1 MFTCA
6 GCERKSNQIPRIR
19 FIRRRFAG
27 RATCSRHVRRNL
39 FTKLALAF
47 FVLLLSVLIAVD
59 FFADRALQRD
69 YVRTGFEQLIAI
81 ARIAQANPPQLSSIP
96 PEKPE
101 EIAALETWTRHIA
114 ASGARITVATADGLV
129 LSDSQSDPKTMENHA
144 ARPEIMQ
151 ALSEGTGR
159 SVRHSATI
167 NRDLLY
173 YAVRQTSPS
182 GKPYILRFASPE
194 EAVGQVLWPLRRG
207 LWFASALILL
217 IAGIAVVL
225 VSRNFSDRIERLTAF
240 SQRVAEGDFR
250 AQASDA
256 TGDAL
261 DVLSDSLNQTAA
273 RLDRTI
279 RTLTEERN
287 LSSAILGSM
296 VEGVLVV
303 NAAER
308 VVFANHS
315 FAEILGLGV
324 PPQAGSGLVEWV
336 RQTELIEAV
345 RKVLA
350 GEPRVESEI
359 VTGTLRQHFFAAT
372 VASVRTTGTDGAVLV
387 LHDITDLRKLERVR
401 RDFVANVSHEFRTPL
416 TAIQGFA
423 ETLLAG
429 ALDDP
434 QNRIRFLEIILEHSR
449 RLARLTED
457 LLKLSKM
464 DADRLE
470 FETRRI
476 PVAAFIE
483 GCMETAQPRAR
494 DKDLQLSVNQA
505 EKIPDIAGDRRR
517 LTEVLQNLLDN
528 AIQYTP
534 AGGQIMVSAEVTGSE
549 VTFTVSDTGIGI
561 PQADQPRIFE
571 RFYRVD
577 VARSREVGG
586 TGLGLSISKHL
597 VEVHGGRIWVDS
609 EVGQGSQFHFTVPIF
624 DPERATLRPAR

>member
-1 MFTCA
+1 
-6 GCERKSNQIPRIR
+6 
-19 FIRRRFAG
+19 
-27 RATCSRHVRRNL
+27 VRRNL

-47 FVLLLSVLIAVD
+47 LALLLCVLVAVD
-59 FFADRALQRD
+59 FFADRAIRRD
-69 YVRTGFEQLIAI
+69 YERTGFEQLQAI
-81 ARIAQANPPQLSSIP
+81 AQLAQANPPELSALP

-101 EIAALETWTRHIA
+101 AAAALQTWVQHIA
-114 ASGARITVATADGLV
+114 ASGARVTVVTAEGLV
-129 LSDSQSDPKTMENHA
+129 LADSQSDPQTMENHA
-144 ARPEIMQ
+144 ARPEIVQ
-151 ALSEGTGR
+151 AFAEGSGR
-159 SVRHSATI
+159 SIRHSATLH
-167 NRDLLY
+167 RDLVYL
-173 YAVRQTSPS
+173 AVRQGPA
-182 GKPYILRFASPE
+182 GKKYVLRFALPVE
-194 EAVGQVLWPLRRG
+194 TVGQLLWPFRKS
-207 LWFASALILL
+207 LWLASGLILL
-217 IAGIAVVL
+217 LAGLVVVA
-225 VSRNFSDRIERLTAF
+225 VSRKFSDRIERLTAF

-250 AQASDA
+250 AQASDG

-261 DVLSDSLNQTAA
+261 DVLSDSLNQTAT
-273 RLDRTI
+273 RLDKTI

-308 VVFANHS
+308 VVFANRS
-315 FAEILGLGV
+315 FAEILGMGV
-324 PPQAGSGLVEWV
+324 PPQTGSGLVECV

-345 RKVLA
+345 HKVLG
-350 GEPRVESEI
+350 GEPRVEAEI
-359 VTGTLRQHFFAAT
+359 VTGTLRQHYFAAT

-429 ALDDP
+429 AMDDP
-434 QNRIRFLEIILEHSR
+434 QNRGRFLEIIVEHSR

-457 LLKLSKM
+457 LLMLSKM
-464 DADRLE
+464 DADRLD

-476 PVAAFIE
+476 PVGPFIE
-483 GCMETAQPRAR
+483 SCMETAQPRAR
-494 DKDLQLSVNQA
+494 DKDLRLSVNQPT
-505 EKIPDIAGDRRR
+505 KIPDIAGDRRR

-534 AGGQIMVSAEVTGSE
+534 AGGQIMVSAEVSGSE
-549 VTFTVSDTGIGI
+549 VVFTVLDTGIGI
-561 PQADQPRIFE
+561 PQAEQPRIFE

-586 TGLGLSISKHL
+586 TGLGLAISKHL
-597 VEVHGGRIWVDS
+597 VEGHGGRIWVES
-609 EVGQGSQFHFTVPIF
+609 EIGQGAQFHFSVPIF
-624 DPERATLRPAR
+624 DTERMTPRGGGRSSAA